1 MRTYTLGSLF
11 SGVGGLELGL
21 ESTGR
26 FETVWQSEI
35 DPFCRAVLRK
45 NWNKCKIYEDVKDVR
60 IENEVKQVDVIC
72 GGFPCQDLSIA
83 REGSGQGRGKGL
95 DGSKSGLYRE
105 FIRVIEELS
114 PIGFVIENVPTLV
127 NRGLE
132 TILGEIAKLGYDAE
146 WHIVSAA
153 SVGGP
158 HLRKRVFIMGYANCS
173 HPQRGWIP
181 SGVQEEN
188 EDTYCSSGWR
198 PDKTWPTEP
207 DFPRVVNGVPNWSHR
222 AKALGNAV
230 VPKVAGVVGKRFV
243 EIIDRIPAK
252 PIDRHGS

>member
-11 SGVGGLELGL
+11 SGIGGLELGL

-26 FETVWQSEI
+26 FETVWQAEV
-35 DPFCRAVLRK
+35 DPFCRKVLEKRWK
-45 NWNKCKIYEDVKDVR
+45 NCKIYEDVKDVR
-60 IENEVKQVDVIC
+60 TENEVKRVDVIC
-72 GGFPCQDLSIA
+72 GGFPCQDLSTA
-83 REGSGQGRGKGL
+83 REGSGQGRGRGL

-105 FIRVIEELS
+105 FIRVIRELS
-114 PIGFVIENVPTLV
+114 PVGFVIENVPTLV

-132 TILGEIAKLGYDAE
+132 AILGEVAKLGYDAE

-153 SVGGP
+153 STGGP
-158 HLRKRVFIMGYANCS
+158 HLRKRVFIMGHANCS

-181 SGVQEEN
+181 SGVQEEHKDSHRN
-188 EDTYCSSGWR
+188 SDWR

-207 DFPRVVNGVPNWSHR
+207 DLPRVADGVPDWSHR

-230 VPKVAGVVGKRFV
+230 VPKVASVVGMRMI
-243 EIIDRIPAK
+243 EILESTPRV
-252 PIDRHGS
+252 